1 MHFEPN
7 FVQFTLFL
15 LESFV
20 LGALIGAER
29 QWRNRNAG
37 LRTNALVSVGA
48 AAFVMIGGMTAGGDA
63 TMRIAAQVVSGIGF
77 LGAGVI
83 LREGLS
89 VRGLNTA
96 ATMWCSAAVG
106 ALCGTGFAKVAAVFA
121 LIVLIA
127 NVVLRPVARRLERPE
142 AVIMADT
149 TSEMQYL
156 FRFKGRSSDE
166 GHLRSLLVGMMAGS
180 SVVLRAL
187 TSEDIDS
194 TGAVEV
200 RAELLSAGRQDAA
213 LEQIVNRLSLEPSVT
228 AVSWELVPSARDPE

>member
-1 MHFEPN
+1 MHAQTS

-20 LGALIGAER
+20 LGAIIGAER

-48 AAFVMIGGMTAGGDA
+48 AGFVMIGGMSTGGDA

-106 ALCGTGFAKVAAVFA
+106 ALCGTGFAKEAAVFA
-121 LIVLIA
+121 LVVLIA
-127 NVVLRPVARRLERPE
+127 NVALRPVARRLERSE
-142 AVIMADT
+142 VVIMADT
-149 TSEMQYL
+149 ASEMQYL
-156 FRFKGRSSDE
+156 FRFKGRSSEE
-166 GHLRSLLVGMMAGS
+166 GRLRSLLVGMTAGS
-180 SVVLRAL
+180 AVVLRSL
-187 TSEDIDS
+187 TSEDIDG
-194 TGAVEV
+194 TEAVEV
-200 RAELLSAGRQDAA
+200 RADLLSSGRQDAA

-228 AVSWELVPSARDPE
+228 AVSWELVPHARDPE